1 MDRRRRVRNGK
12 TLVMVLLV
20 TCCSVSYCKVADTI
34 AVAIFN
40 RRSSVRTP
48 TAVRP
53 SLGLFIL
60 SNDQSWNSD
69 RSRASELWWE
79 AKGGIHE
86 ELSSDGSSRYSRLGM
101 TDGKHARSSY
111 PIGYFS
117 LLSSFCKGGSSFC
130 QVSQSHLYFEPCYR
144 DSFAIVC
151 SQRENATRMFFCSL
165 SNLHSAS
172 NSETSYDPRK
182 DRSSKGSIDHLLERG
197 EESVYVYT
205 RQTNRTVLDTRDSSI
220 SVFASTVAR
229 YLSSVSRIFHSA
241 VRFAN
246 EKHFRVG
253 GTEFHFTLD
262 SWSFLTTYVERGNSL
277 ARLSR
282 WNWAGSRQLSP
293 REVRSSPG
301 EFQFHAS
308 QSPWPVN
315 RACSFFP
322 QFFCLCLFRLCVSR
336 ARKEEKRESRSLRL
350 PEPADRLNLS
360 FADLSLV
367 GEWIPRKTKG
377 CTRVRK
383 KKKEKRTEKKEKE
396 ERSPVFISIGRT
408 TFYHLIISSPSPFFF
423 YYLETGSL
431 EFFDRPFANGTAGW
445 KESGP
450 FEPEWPIFY

>member
-229 YLSSVSRIFHSA
+229 YVSSVSRIFHSTTLQFDLQTRSTSGWGERSSTSRLILD
-241 VRFAN
+241 RFWPRTWKEVTRSQGWADEIGQVLAN
-246 EKHFRVG
+246 CRLARWDRHRGSFN
-253 GTEFHFTLD
+253 FTRRNPRGPWIAPVL
-262 SWSFLTTYVERGNSL
+262 SSPNFSVSASFVSASL
-277 ARLSR
+277 AR
-282 WNWAGSRQLSP
+282 
-293 REVRSSPG
+293 E
-301 EFQFHAS
+301 
-308 QSPWPVN
+308 
-315 RACSFFP
+315 
-322 QFFCLCLFRLCVSR
+322 
-336 ARKEEKRESRSLRL
+336 RKKRERVDPFVCWNQPTDWIFRSQISRSLANESPGKRRDV
-350 PEPADRLNLS
+350 PVWEKR
-360 FADLSLV
+360 
-367 GEWIPRKTKG
+367 RKRKEQKK
-377 CTRVRK
+377 RK
-383 KKKEKRTEKKEKE
+383 KKSVLRF
-396 ERSPVFISIGRT
+396 SFQ
-408 TFYHLIISSPSPFFF
+408 
-423 YYLETGSL
+423 
-431 EFFDRPFANGTAGW
+431 
-445 KESGP
+445 
-450 FEPEWPIFY
+450 